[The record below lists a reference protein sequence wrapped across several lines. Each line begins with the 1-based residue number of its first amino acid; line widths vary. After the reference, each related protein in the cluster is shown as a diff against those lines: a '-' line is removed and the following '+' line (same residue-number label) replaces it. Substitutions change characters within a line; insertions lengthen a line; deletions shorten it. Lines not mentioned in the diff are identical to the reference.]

1 MSNSGLK
8 RKERGSNDR
17 AIIGMDV
24 LKTDAVGVEMSANE
38 YVLRVSLP
46 VFLAVGLCG
55 AALVVSGPSPAI
67 AAENPA
73 IAKT

>member
-24 LKTDAVGVEMSANE
+24 LKTDAVGVEMSAHE

-73 IAKT
+73 SAKT